1 LPHLSDSF
9 YLSSSR
15 FFVPIFIDTFMTS
28 LPRLRTGLLCN
39 ELDGQ
44 VLVYDPQS
52 DTIHLLDATTGR
64 VMEILRDRVL
74 TEDEAVAELSRHT
87 GAASNAAL
95 LELALEELRS
105 AELLDEQPLS
115 ATPNGIS
122 RRDLLRKAGFAGA
135 AAALI
140 PTIVTLSATRAYG
153 QTSCKAKKECCTV
166 DADCCSNKCDASTGT
181 GCTTGPLECH

>member
-1 LPHLSDSF
+1 
-9 YLSSSR
+9 
-15 FFVPIFIDTFMTS
+15 
-28 LPRLRTGLLCN
+28 LRTSLLCN

-44 VLVYDPQS
+44 VLVYDPKS
-52 DTIHLLDATTGR
+52 ETIHLLDATTAQ
-64 VMEILRDRVL
+64 VMEILRDHTL
-74 TEDEAVAELSRHT
+74 TAEEAAAELSRRT

-95 LELALEELRS
+95 LELALEELRK
-105 AELLDEQPLS
+105 AELLDEQPVS
-115 ATPNGIS
+115 SPRPGVS
-122 RRDLLRKAGFAGA
+122 RRELLRKATFAGA

-153 QTSCKAKKECCTV
+153 QGSCKAKKECCTV

>member
-1 LPHLSDSF
+1 
-9 YLSSSR
+9 
-15 FFVPIFIDTFMTS
+15 MTS

-52 DTIHLLDATTGR
+52 ETIHLLDATTAR
-64 VMEILRDRVL
+64 VMEILRDRLL
-74 TEDEAVAELSRHT
+74 TAEEATADLSRRT

-95 LELALEELRS
+95 LELALEELRN
-105 AELLDEQPLS
+105 AGLLDDQPS
-115 ATPNGIS
+115 STAPNGIT
-122 RRDLLRKAGFAGA
+122 RRDLLRKASFAGA

-153 QTSCKAKKECCTV
+153 QGSCQPKKACCNF
-166 DADCCSNKCDASTGT
+166 DADCCSNKCDLSTGT
-181 GCTTGPLECH
+181 GCQTGPLECH